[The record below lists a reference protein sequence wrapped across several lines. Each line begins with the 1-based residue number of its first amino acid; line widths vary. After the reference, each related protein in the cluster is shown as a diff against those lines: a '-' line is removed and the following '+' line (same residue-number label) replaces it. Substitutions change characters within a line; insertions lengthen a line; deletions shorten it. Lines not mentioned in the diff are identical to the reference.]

1 MKLKCDQHGRRVLT
15 IPGSTIFRHRTGDQS
30 KCNSESAVMVDNRS
44 RTTRSFRLVN
54 GELFQF
60 GTNKLY

>member
-15 IPGSTIFRHRTGDQS
+15 IGDHFVHRTGDMS
-30 KCNSESAVMVDNRS
+30 KCDSKSAVLVDNRS
-44 RTTRSFRLVN
+44 HTTRSYSVLN
-54 GELFQF
+54 GELLQF